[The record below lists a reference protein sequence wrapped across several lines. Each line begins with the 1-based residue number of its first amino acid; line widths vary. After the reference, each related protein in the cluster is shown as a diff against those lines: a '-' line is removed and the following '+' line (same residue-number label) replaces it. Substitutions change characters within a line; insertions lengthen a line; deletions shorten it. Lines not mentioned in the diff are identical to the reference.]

1 MSPRS
6 EEFMASARE
15 RLELARIALVAGF
28 PSGTAN
34 AAYYAMFYAAR
45 AALSE
50 EERNARTHRGVWSL
64 FRELFVVSGRFDEEL
79 FRAAQRGQD
88 LREAGDYEA
97 RMISPGEGK
106 AIVADADRFVSAIA
120 DLLGA

>member
-1 MSPRS
+1 
-6 EEFMASARE
+6 MANARE
-15 RLELARIALVAGF
+15 RLAAARMALDAGF
-28 PSGTAN
+28 RSTATS

-50 EERNARTHRGVWSL
+50 EERNARTHRGVWGL
-64 FRELFVVSGRFDEEL
+64 FGELFVVSGRFDEEL
-79 FRAAQRGQD
+79 LSAAQRGQD

-97 RMISPGEGK
+97 RAISPEEGE
-106 AIVADADRFVSAIA
+106 AIVADADRFVSAVA

>member
-1 MSPRS
+1 MV
-6 EEFMASARE
+6 SARD
-15 RLELARIALVAGF
+15 RLELARIAIAAGF
-28 PSGTAN
+28 PSGAAS

-50 EERNARTHRGVWSL
+50 EEQNARTHRGVWGL

-97 RMISPGEGK
+97 RMISSEEAE
-106 AIVADADRFVSAIA
+106 AIVADADRFVSAVA

>member
-1 MSPRS
+1 
-6 EEFMASARE
+6 MASARE
-15 RLELARIALVAGF
+15 RVAAARLALEAGF
-28 PSGTAN
+28 LSTA
-34 AAYYAMFYAAR
+34 ASTAYYAMFYAAR

-50 EERNARTHRGVWSL
+50 EERNARTHRGVWGL

-97 RMISPGEGK
+97 RMISPQAAE
-106 AIVADADRFVSAIA
+106 AIVADADRFVSAVA